1 MSELNASNLR
11 KEHGNEGPDL
21 VGTTEL
27 TSPYFMVPP
36 SGNTAERPQN
46 PQKGTLRFNTDI
58 GSLEYFKGN
67 TIGWEQIVR
76 TTPNLDGGARA
87 VISIGQASSPVG
99 YNNIIEY
106 STIPTLGNATD
117 FGDAGVTRDKL
128 GAGASRTRGIFVGG
142 EGGGNVIEYVTISS
156 TGNAVNFGDIG
167 HGAEMRFSSAA
178 SDSTRTFFGGG
189 YTSSTLYD
197 TIEYLTTAS
206 TGNGVDFGNMTGG
219 KNGPAALSSSTRG
232 IFAGGSPAAGWGSDT
247 NVINYIT
254 ISTTGNAADFGDLS
268 VARSRVQ
275 GCSNSTRG
283 LVMGGVTPSMSDV
296 IDYITTATLGNAVDF
311 GNLGAANYQ
320 PAACSSSTR
329 GVIGGGQVGPAYVN
343 TIEYITIS
351 TLSNSTDFGD
361 LTVARRGLS
370 SCSNST
376 RGLFWVGLSNTNTI
390 EYITIATTG
399 NATDF
404 GDTTYTTQEAAACAS
419 VTRGIVGGGNPNVN
433 TINYVEIATTGNAT
447 DFGDLSQA
455 RKRLGSCSNAHGGL

>member
-1 MSELNASNLR
+1 MSEIRVNNLSN
-11 KEHGNEGPDL
+11 ESSTGGPTISGITTFS
-21 VGTTEL
+21 GTN
-27 TSPYFMVPP
+27 FFVPP
-36 SGNTAERPQN
+36 VGNAAQRPDN
-46 PQKGTLRFNTDI
+46 PQKGAIRFNTDTKH
-58 GSLEYFKGN
+58 LEYYKGD
-67 TIGWEQIVR
+67 TIGWSDVEAS
-76 TTPNLDGGARA
+76 NEELDGGYRA
-87 VISIGQASSPVG
+87 VISIGQASSPVS

-106 STIPTLGNATD
+106 STISTLGNATD

-197 TIEYLTTAS
+197 TIEYITTAS

-283 LVMGGVTPSMSDV
+283 LVMGGVTPSASDV

-311 GNLGAANYQ
+311 GNLAVVAERVASAASPTRALGFGGITPGANLNTIQYVEILTTGNTVDFGDMTNPAGGG
-320 PAACSSSTR
+320 AACSN
-329 GVIGGGQVGPAYVN
+329 G
-343 TIEYITIS
+343 
-351 TLSNSTDFGD
+351 
-361 LTVARRGLS
+361 
-370 SCSNST
+370 
-376 RGLFWVGLSNTNTI
+376 
-390 EYITIATTG
+390 
-399 NATDF
+399 
-404 GDTTYTTQEAAACAS
+404 
-419 VTRGIVGGGNPNVN
+419 
-433 TINYVEIATTGNAT
+433 
-447 DFGDLSQA
+447 
-455 RKRLGSCSNAHGGL
+455 HGGL

>member
-1 MSELNASNLR
+1 MSEARVNNLSN
-11 KEHGNEGPDL
+11 ESNTGGPTITGITTFS
-21 VGTTEL
+21 GTN
-27 TSPYFMVPP
+27 FFVPP
-36 SGNTAERPQN
+36 VGNTAERPDN
-46 PQKGTLRFNTDI
+46 PQKGELRFNTDTKH
-58 GSLEYFKGN
+58 LEYFKGD
-67 TIGWEQIVR
+67 TIGWSEVEAS
-76 TTPNLDGGARA
+76 NEELDGGYRA

-167 HGAEMRFSSAA
+167 HGAEMRFCSAA

-197 TIEYLTTAS
+197 TIEYITTAT
-206 TGNGVDFGNMTGG
+206 TGNGVDFGNMTAG

-247 NVINYIT
+247 NVINYIS
-254 ISTTGNAADFGDLS
+254 ISTTGNGTDFGDLT
-268 VARSRVQ
+268 VGRSRVQ

-311 GNLGAANYQ
+311 GNLAVVAERVASAAS
-320 PAACSSSTR
+320 PTR
-329 GVIGGGQVGPAYVN
+329 ALGFGGITPGVQLN
-343 TIEYITIS
+343 TIQYVEI
-351 TLSNSTDFGD
+351 L
-361 LTVARRGLS
+361 
-370 SCSNST
+370 
-376 RGLFWVGLSNTNTI
+376 
-390 EYITIATTG
+390 TTG
-399 NATDF
+399 NAVDF
-404 GDTTYTTQEAAACAS
+404 GDMTNPSSGGAAC
-419 VTRGIVGGGNPNVN
+419 
-433 TINYVEIATTGNAT
+433 
-447 DFGDLSQA
+447 
-455 RKRLGSCSNAHGGL
+455 SNGHGGL

>member
-1 MSELNASNLR
+1 MSEIRVNNLSN
-11 KEHGNEGPDL
+11 ESSTGGPTISGITTFS
-21 VGTTEL
+21 GTN
-27 TSPYFMVPP
+27 FFVPP
-36 SGNTAERPQN
+36 VGDTAQRPEN
-46 PQKGTLRFNTDI
+46 PQKGAIRFNTDTKH
-58 GSLEYFKGN
+58 LEYYKGD
-67 TIGWEQIVR
+67 TIGWSDVEAS
-76 TTPNLDGGARA
+76 NEELDGGYRA
-87 VISIGQASSPVG
+87 VISIGQASSPVS

-106 STIPTLGNATD
+106 STISTLGNATD

-197 TIEYLTTAS
+197 TIEYITTAS

-283 LVMGGVTPSMSDV
+283 LVMGGVTPSASDV

-311 GNLGAANYQ
+311 GNLAVVAERVASAASPTRALGFGGITPGANLNTIQYVEILTTGNTVDFGDMTNPAGGG
-320 PAACSSSTR
+320 AACSN
-329 GVIGGGQVGPAYVN
+329 G
-343 TIEYITIS
+343 
-351 TLSNSTDFGD
+351 
-361 LTVARRGLS
+361 
-370 SCSNST
+370 
-376 RGLFWVGLSNTNTI
+376 
-390 EYITIATTG
+390 
-399 NATDF
+399 
-404 GDTTYTTQEAAACAS
+404 
-419 VTRGIVGGGNPNVN
+419 
-433 TINYVEIATTGNAT
+433 
-447 DFGDLSQA
+447 
-455 RKRLGSCSNAHGGL
+455 HGGL